1 LRPATPSAPSEL
13 HESVTASPVGPV
25 SAPGIP
31 SDGGPLAGA
40 AWVNPNLAAL
50 IGTEPSLPALQRS
63 SPAAAAAAISAA
75 GPATVQTSRREPQMT
90 LARPQSA
97 AQAPTSAPFDAPI
110 SYAAG
115 SGQVPGIVATPGAPT
130 TVQMTPAQALQT
142 PVLAPT
148 ATAVVQRQDA
158 SPAPAP
164 APDGGGLPT
173 SAGDLDA
180 LARALFPKFQRQLRM
195 EYVYEREARGLPYD
209 R

>member
-1 LRPATPSAPSEL
+1 LRPATTSAPSEPR
-13 HESVTASPVGPV
+13 ESVTTSPVGPV
-25 SAPGIP
+25 AAPGIP

-50 IGTEPSLPALQRS
+50 TGTEPSLPALQRS
-63 SPAAAAAAISAA
+63 PIAAAAAISAA

-90 LARPQSA
+90 LARPQA
-97 AQAPTSAPFDAPI
+97 GAQASTSAPFGAPI

-115 SGQVPGIVATPGAPT
+115 AGQVPGIVATPGAPT

-158 SPAPAP
+158 SPAAAP
-164 APDGGGLPT
+164 APDGGGLPG
-173 SAGDLDA
+173 SAGDLDE